1 MPRSRRFG
9 ISTQLFHGQQL
20 TRDHLREVAAAGF
33 DAIELFA
40 TRTHANYHSESAMA
54 TLQGWMAD
62 ARLELESVHAP
73 VSESFTGGRWGPL
86 LNLAASDAGI
96 RTAALD
102 EAMQALRL
110 ARRWPFRT
118 FVVHAGLERA
128 RSQAPGANSRD
139 GARRSIAALADAA
152 RPLGVTV
159 AVELIP
165 NELSKAAALVHFV
178 EDVLDAGAAAI
189 CLDLGHARLEGDV
202 VDAIETVSE
211 HIVLVHAHDNR
222 GRHDEHL
229 VPFDGAIDWPSAL
242 TALQKVGYDGTV
254 MLEVGPQGSTKD
266 TLARA
271 KAARARMER
280 LLSTL

>member
-1 MPRSRRFG
+1 M
-9 ISTQLFHGQQL
+9 
-20 TRDHLREVAAAGF
+20 AAAGF
-33 DAIELFA
+33 EALELFA
-40 TRTHANYHSESAMA
+40 TRTHADYHSDTAMA
-54 TLQGWMAD
+54 DLQGWVAE

-73 VSESFTGGRWGPL
+73 VAESFTGGRWGPL
-86 LNLAASDAGI
+86 LNLASADAAA
-96 RTAALD
+96 REHALD

-118 FVVHAGLERA
+118 LVVHAGLERTHQ
-128 RSQAPGANSRD
+128 QAPGTNSRD
-139 GARRSIAALADAA
+139 GARRSIEALATAA

-165 NELSKAAALVHFV
+165 NELSKATALVHFV
-178 EDVLDAGAAAI
+178 EDVLEAGAAAI

-202 VDAIETVSE
+202 ADAVEVVSE
-211 HIVLVHAHDNR
+211 HIALVHAHDNR
-222 GRHDEHL
+222 GRQDEHL
-229 VPFDGAIDWPSAL
+229 MPFDGAIDWPSAL

-254 MLEVGPQGSTKD
+254 MLEVGPHGSTKD

-271 KAARARMER
+271 KTARARMER